1 MNHGIVQGLHG
12 VLIDEVFYSFYTEEQ
27 FGDFSA
33 QIVNVI
39 FKEKV
44 FVNEDTQQLK
54 ILRWTVIVY
63 SFCNIYHIRVHWLAY
78 FVSILKKM
86 AVSMVNNFSAS
97 LKSNEFS
104 FCHVHCHSVRTKPVS
119 NFV

>member
-44 FVNEDTQQLK
+44 FVN
-54 ILRWTVIVY
+54 
-63 SFCNIYHIRVHWLAY
+63 
-78 FVSILKKM
+78 
-86 AVSMVNNFSAS
+86 
-97 LKSNEFS
+97 
-104 FCHVHCHSVRTKPVS
+104 
-119 NFV
+119 